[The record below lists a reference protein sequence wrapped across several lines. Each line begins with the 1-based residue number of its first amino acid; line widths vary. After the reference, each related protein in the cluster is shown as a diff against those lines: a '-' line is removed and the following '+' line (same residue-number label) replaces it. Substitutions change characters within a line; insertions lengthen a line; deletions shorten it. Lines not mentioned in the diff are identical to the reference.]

1 MTEKYLKICFKHCAF
16 LQFEIKVWHLEAH
29 LSITI
34 KKKTDFDMIF
44 ESLQFSNNCCNL
56 QKLKKKSY
64 FFNKK
69 ICFKHR
75 TFPSTESSL
84 DFVFCLKSKFT

>member
-34 KKKTDFDMIF
+34 KKNTDFDMIF
-44 ESLQFSNNCCNL
+44 DKKLGGNN
-56 QKLKKKSY
+56 
-64 FFNKK
+64 
-69 ICFKHR
+69 
-75 TFPSTESSL
+75 
-84 DFVFCLKSKFT
+84 